1 MTGLRAR
8 DRDRHLPARM
18 GDGELV
24 PPTDTVVLQLVRER
38 LVADGADAPVSLEQV
53 HARWKLGVAAATCY
67 SVRWADGHERWV
79 TWKKHLSGKA
89 RRHEAS
95 LAERPWRAS
104 MEHRLRP
111 AVLLEDGAQLV
122 AFPRDRVLRGLERAL
137 DDRRTIRWIK
147 ELDLFAPDD
156 VRRRRSRFEAL
167 RYKPERRAV
176 LRAHLSLKSPD
187 GERAE
192 RSLGVRVL
200 EPEEAARIAE
210 ARSLLASAEGLRTPR
225 LEGADLEAGILLEEW
240 IDGRSLPTN
249 PLLTAPRVGAA
260 LARLHQ
266 LSCGSLEA
274 ASPGVDSSLLL
285 RLDPDLH
292 AEAVRLLA
300 SVPPVRARCLVHG
313 DQHAGQWL
321 EVEDGS
327 LALLDLD
334 ALRGGE
340 PEEDLAAWLM
350 DVHLEGGPVAQARE
364 LLVEAHQAA
373 GGPELDPRRLDQ
385 LLLRGCLLEAANTLR
400 RMEAGAEA
408 RARALLDDAAR
419 LEGLAR
425 LTPVGSLTL
434 PVPEG
439 FEPDDVVRAEARK
452 DGRLVLEL
460 RHGGGTRHFGRPL
473 DGGWEELTLDEDE
486 DLPGRTRLSMDDLL
500 GWRPGRRAAGR
511 SDDGARAV
519 KVVRPKRL
527 SALAERFTRVHRALG
542 DDHPDL
548 VVPAVLG
555 SDAEEGVLELAWC
568 EGTIPSL
575 DDHAAWRAV
584 GRAVYALQGLV
595 PTEGLPLHGPEEEL
609 EVIETLGMRQALAG
623 LELPLG
629 IEGVH
634 VDLTDQLPALREPV
648 AVHRDLHDGQLLS
661 TPRGAIGLLDLD
673 LLSAG
678 PRELDLANLS
688 VHLVLRAWQGR
699 ASVDAAW
706 DARSALLEG
715 FREAGESVDLEALGY
730 YERTTALRLVL
741 VYRMRPRWLSL
752 VPGLMDLARTG
763 VRREACH
770 A

>member
-210 ARSLLASAEGLRTPR
+210 ARSLLASAEDLRTPR

-266 LSCGSLEA
+266 LPCGSLEA

-364 LLVEAHQAA
+364 LLLQAHGAA
-373 GGPELDPRRLDQ
+373 GGPEIDPRRLDQ
-385 LLLRGCLLEAANTLR
+385 LLLRGCLLQAVNTLR

-419 LEGLAR
+419 LEGVAR
-425 LTPVGSLTL
+425 LTPVVSLTL

-439 FEPDDVVRAEARK
+439 FEPSDVLRAEARK

-460 RHGGGTRHFGRPL
+460 RQGGGTCHFGRPL
-473 DGGWEELTLDEDE
+473 DDHWEELTLEEDE
-486 DLPGRTRLSMDDLL
+486 DLPGLARLEGSDLL

-511 SDDGARAV
+511 SADGDRAV

-527 SALAERFTRVHRALG
+527 PALVERFARAHRSLG

-555 SDAEEGVLELAWC
+555 SDAEQGVVELAWC
-568 EGTIPSL
+568 EGASL
-575 DDHAAWRAV
+575 TLEDSALWSGV
-584 GRAVYALQGLV
+584 GRAVHALQDLV
-595 PTEGLPLHGPEEEL
+595 PTEGLPHHGPEEEL

-634 VDLTDQLPALREPV
+634 VDLTDQMPAVRHRV
-648 AVHRDLHDGQLLS
+648 AVHRDLHDGQLLR
-661 TPRGAIGLLDLD
+661 TQRGAIGLLDLD

-678 PRELDLANLS
+678 PRELDLANLI

-699 ASVDAAW
+699 GSVDAAW
-706 DARSALLEG
+706 EARSALLEG
-715 FREAGESVDLEALGY
+715 FREAGGSVDLDALGY

-741 VYRMRPRWLSL
+741 VYRMRPRWLTL

-763 VRREACH
+763 ARQEACR